1 MARDGSSNCR
11 CERRLYGMYF
21 RACIT
26 ARGGIWL
33 ISKAL
38 VICTLLHH
46 LAWLSLRTRPRAQR
60 PVFSPP
66 LARPS
71 ITPQQAAAGELD
83 SATTQPHALR

>member
-1 MARDGSSNCR
+1 
-11 CERRLYGMYF
+11 MYF

-33 ISKAL
+33 IPKAL

-46 LAWLSLRTRPRAQR
+46 LAWLSLCTRPRAQR

-66 LARPS
+66 LACRS
-71 ITPQQAAAGELD
+71 IALQHAAAGELE